1 MQASLSSCQHKT
13 KFQRPGCDS
22 PRAIRTP
29 KRIKTMDKQVTIA
42 GREFVAVKPTYQEV
56 SIRANLSD
64 IINYDNAQEV
74 LGDLTRVAIDMLIEQ
89 VKDQSSRDEIIET
102 TASVSVDVNEGGD
115 IIVDAKYEYP
125 FEMTLS
131 GGGHV
136 SVSVVQH
143 TLDEDYDDDGEIID
157 NDAHKFNELFQ
168 FVCDEL
174 DGYRRLTEDEVHEL
188 FGHVAN

>member
-1 MQASLSSCQHKT
+1 M
-13 KFQRPGCDS
+13 D
-22 PRAIRTP
+22 P
-29 KRIKTMDKQVTIA
+29 KVTIA
-42 GREFVAVKPTYQEV
+42 GREFLASQSSAKEV

-64 IINYDNAQEV
+64 IINYDNTQEV
-74 LGDLTRVAIDMLIEQ
+74 LGDLTRVAIDMLIDQ

-102 TASVSVDVNEGGD
+102 TASVSVDVNEGGH

-136 SVSVVQH
+136 SVSVIQH

-157 NDAHKFNELFQ
+157 NDAHKLNELFQ
-168 FVCDEL
+168 FACDEL
-174 DGYRRLTEDEVHEL
+174 DVYRRLTEDEVHEL
-188 FGHVAN
+188 FNHVAN

>member
-1 MQASLSSCQHKT
+1 
-13 KFQRPGCDS
+13 
-22 PRAIRTP
+22 
-29 KRIKTMDKQVTIA
+29 MDKQVTIA

>member
-1 MQASLSSCQHKT
+1 MDT
-13 KFQRPGCDS
+13 K
-22 PRAIRTP
+22 
-29 KRIKTMDKQVTIA
+29 VTIA
-42 GREFVAVKPTYQEV
+42 GREFLASQSSAKEV

-64 IINYDNAQEV
+64 IINYDNVQEV
-74 LGDLTRVAIDMLIEQ
+74 LGDLTRVAMQRLIDQ
-89 VKDQSSRDEIIET
+89 VTDQSSRGEIICAT
-102 TASVSVDVNEGGD
+102 TSVSVDINEGGY

-131 GGGHV
+131 GGGYV

-168 FVCDEL
+168 FVDDEL
-174 DGYRRLTEDEVHEL
+174 DCYRPLTEDEVHEL
-188 FGHVAN
+188 HHYVAE

>member
-1 MQASLSSCQHKT
+1 
-13 KFQRPGCDS
+13 
-22 PRAIRTP
+22 
-29 KRIKTMDKQVTIA
+29 MDKQVTIA
-42 GREFVAVKPTYQEV
+42 GREFVAVKPTDQEV

-64 IINYDNAQEV
+64 IINYDNTQEV

-102 TASVSVDVNEGGD
+102 TASVSVDVNEGGH

-131 GGGHV
+131 GGGYV

-174 DGYRRLTEDEVHEL
+174 DSYRRLTEDEVHEL
-188 FGHVAN
+188 FSHVAN

>member
-1 MQASLSSCQHKT
+1 
-13 KFQRPGCDS
+13 
-22 PRAIRTP
+22 
-29 KRIKTMDKQVTIA
+29 MDKQVTIA
-42 GREFVAVKPTYQEV
+42 GREFVAVKPTDQEV

-64 IINYDNAQEV
+64 IINYDNTQEV

-102 TASVSVDVNEGGD
+102 TASVSVDVSEGGY

-136 SVSVVQH
+136 SVSVIQH

-174 DGYRRLTEDEVHEL
+174 DSYRRLTEDEVHEL
-188 FGHVAN
+188 FGYVAN

>member
-1 MQASLSSCQHKT
+1 
-13 KFQRPGCDS
+13 
-22 PRAIRTP
+22 
-29 KRIKTMDKQVTIA
+29 MDNQVTIA
-42 GREFVAVKPTYQEV
+42 GREFVSIKTPDREV

-64 IINYDNAQEV
+64 IISYDNAQEV
-74 LGDLTRVAIDMLIEQ
+74 LGDLTRVAMQMLIDQ
-89 VKDQSSRDEIIET
+89 VVDQSSRGEIVT
-102 TASVSVDVNEGGD
+102 ATASVSVDVNEGGY
-115 IIVDAKYEYP
+115 IILDAKYEYP

-143 TLDEDYDDDGEIID
+143 TLDEDYDDDGEIVD

-174 DGYRRLTEDEVHEL
+174 DGYRQLTESEVHEL
-188 FGHVAN
+188 FNHVAN